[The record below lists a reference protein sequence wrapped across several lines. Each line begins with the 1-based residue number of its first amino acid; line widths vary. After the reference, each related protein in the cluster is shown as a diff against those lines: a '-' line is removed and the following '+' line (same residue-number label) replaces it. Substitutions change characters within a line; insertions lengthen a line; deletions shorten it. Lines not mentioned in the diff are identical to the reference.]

1 MKLKNALV
9 SIAGASLIFFARS
22 ASAQSQVP
30 VAVGST
36 YRHLKALVA
45 KLTCFMSLFLRRLAI
60 SALLL
65 VVSTAAISSAHADS
79 KTAGR
84 VACNSFLAFVH
95 TSGVKNA
102 LSTLTGLEAAQ
113 SEYQLGDNKSDLGAI
128 CKSNRDVF
136 KMSIK
141 DLVPRKCPV
150 RESHDSVSIRY
161 FQKVIAT
168 CTVSNGAGAQLFRK
182 CLKTTSSL
190 MSAPNFSAPNFPLT
204 CSAASDIIKS
214 GISLDLQL
222 DTEPVCKD
230 LKTACPLL
238 FEQIKYAGLSWGL

>member
-1 MKLKNALV
+1 MKIKNALA
-9 SIAGASLIFFARS
+9 SISGTSLIFFARS

-30 VAVGST
+30 VTVGST
-36 YRHLKALVA
+36 RQHLETLVA
-45 KLTCFMSLFLRRLAI
+45 KLSCFMS
-60 SALLL
+60 LLL
-65 VVSTAAISSAHADS
+65 VVSTVAISSAHADS

-102 LSTLTGLEAAQ
+102 LSTLRGLEAAQ
-113 SEYQLGDNKSDLGAI
+113 SEYQLGDNKSDLGAV
-128 CKSNRDVF
+128 CKSSRDVF

-141 DLVPRKCPV
+141 EFVHRKCPV
-150 RESHDSVSIRY
+150 RESLDSVSTRY
-161 FQKVIAT
+161 FQKVIAK
-168 CTVSNGAGAQLFRK
+168 CTVPNGAQLFRK

-204 CSAASDIIKS
+204 CSVASDIIKS

>member
-1 MKLKNALV
+1 MKLKNSLV
-9 SIAGASLIFFARS
+9 SIAGTSLIFFARS

-36 YRHLKALVA
+36 RRHLEALVA
-45 KLTCFMSLFLRRLAI
+45 KLTCFMSLF
-60 SALLL
+60 L

-79 KTAGR
+79 NTAGR

-102 LSTLTGLEAAQ
+102 LSTLKGLEAAQ
-113 SEYQLGDNKSDLGAI
+113 NEYQLGDNKSDLGAV
-128 CKSNRDVF
+128 CKSSRDVF

-150 RESHDSVSIRY
+150 RESLDSVSTRY
-161 FQKVIAT
+161 FQKVIAK
-168 CTVSNGAGAQLFRK
+168 CTVPNGAQLFRK

-204 CSAASDIIKS
+204 CSVASDIIKS
-214 GISLDLQL
+214 GIPLDLQL
-222 DTEPVCKD
+222 DTEPVCKE

>member
-1 MKLKNALV
+1 MKLKNSLV
-9 SIAGASLIFFARS
+9 SIAGTSLIFFARS

-36 YRHLKALVA
+36 RRHLEALVA
-45 KLTCFMSLFLRRLAI
+45 KLTCFMSLF
-60 SALLL
+60 L

-113 SEYQLGDNKSDLGAI
+113 NEYQLGDNKSDLGAV
-128 CKSNRDVF
+128 CKSSRDVF

-150 RESHDSVSIRY
+150 RESLDSVSTRY
-161 FQKVIAT
+161 FQKVIAK
-168 CTVSNGAGAQLFRK
+168 CTVPNGAQLFRK

-204 CSAASDIIKS
+204 CSVASDIIKS
-214 GISLDLQL
+214 GIPLDLQL
-222 DTEPVCKD
+222 DTEPVCKE

>member
-1 MKLKNALV
+1 MKLKNSFV
-9 SIAGASLIFFARS
+9 SIAGTSLIFFARS

-36 YRHLKALVA
+36 RRHLEALVA
-45 KLTCFMSLFLRRLAI
+45 KLTCFMSLF
-60 SALLL
+60 L

-79 KTAGR
+79 NTAGR

-113 SEYQLGDNKSDLGAI
+113 NEYQLADNKSDLGAV
-128 CKSNRDVF
+128 CKSSRDVF

-150 RESHDSVSIRY
+150 RESLDSVSTRY
-161 FQKVIAT
+161 FQKVIAK
-168 CTVSNGAGAQLFRK
+168 CTVPNGAQLFRK

-204 CSAASDIIKS
+204 CSVASDIIKS
-214 GISLDLQL
+214 GIPLDLQL
-222 DTEPVCKD
+222 DTEPVCKE

-238 FEQIKYAGLSWGL
+238 FEQIKYAGLSWSL

>member
-1 MKLKNALV
+1 MDLFMKIKNALA
-9 SIAGASLIFFARS
+9 SISGTSLIFFARS

-30 VAVGST
+30 VTVGST
-36 YRHLKALVA
+36 RQHLETLVA
-45 KLTCFMSLFLRRLAI
+45 KLSCFMS
-60 SALLL
+60 LLL
-65 VVSTAAISSAHADS
+65 VVSTVAISSAHADS

-102 LSTLTGLEAAQ
+102 LSTLRGLEAAQ
-113 SEYQLGDNKSDLGAI
+113 SEYQLGDNKSDLGAV
-128 CKSNRDVF
+128 CKSSRDVF

-141 DLVPRKCPV
+141 EFVHRKCPV
-150 RESHDSVSIRY
+150 RESLDSVSTRY
-161 FQKVIAT
+161 FQKVIAK
-168 CTVSNGAGAQLFRK
+168 CTVPNGAQLFRK

-204 CSAASDIIKS
+204 CSVASDIIKS

>member
-1 MKLKNALV
+1 MKLKNSFV
-9 SIAGASLIFFARS
+9 SIAGTSLIFFARS

-36 YRHLKALVA
+36 RRHLEALVA
-45 KLTCFMSLFLRRLAI
+45 KLTCFMSLF
-60 SALLL
+60 L

-102 LSTLTGLEAAQ
+102 LSTLKGLEAAQ
-113 SEYQLGDNKSDLGAI
+113 NEYQLGDNKSDLGAV
-128 CKSNRDVF
+128 CKSSRDVF

-150 RESHDSVSIRY
+150 RESLDSVSTRY
-161 FQKVIAT
+161 FQKVIAK
-168 CTVSNGAGAQLFRK
+168 CTVPNGAQLFRK

-204 CSAASDIIKS
+204 CSVASDIIKS
-214 GISLDLQL
+214 GIPLDLQL
-222 DTEPVCKD
+222 DTEPVCKE

>member
-1 MKLKNALV
+1 MKIKNALA
-9 SIAGASLIFFARS
+9 SISGTSLIFFARS

-36 YRHLKALVA
+36 RRHLETLVA
-45 KLTCFMSLFLRRLAI
+45 KLSCFMS
-60 SALLL
+60 LLL
-65 VVSTAAISSAHADS
+65 VVSTVAISSAHADS

-113 SEYQLGDNKSDLGAI
+113 NEYQLGDNKSDLGAV
-128 CKSNRDVF
+128 CKSSRDVF

-150 RESHDSVSIRY
+150 RESLDSVSTRY
-161 FQKVIAT
+161 FQKVIAK
-168 CTVSNGAGAQLFRK
+168 CTVPNGAQLFRK

-204 CSAASDIIKS
+204 CSVASDIIKS

>member
-1 MKLKNALV
+1 MKPKDALV
-9 SIAGASLIFFARS
+9 SFAGTSIILFARS
-22 ASAQSQVP
+22 APAQSRVP
-30 VAVGST
+30 VAVGSS
-36 YRHLKALVA
+36 YRHLEALVA
-45 KLTCFMSLFLRRLAI
+45 KLTCFMSLFLRRFAV

-79 KTAGR
+79 KAVAR
-84 VACNSFLAFVH
+84 VVCNSFLAFVH

-113 SEYQLGDNKSDLGAI
+113 SVYQTGDNKSDLGAI
-128 CKSNRDVF
+128 CTSNRDNF

-141 DLVPRKCPV
+141 DLVPRKCPL
-150 RESHDSVSIRY
+150 RESLDSVSTRY
-161 FQKVIAT
+161 FQKAIAK
-168 CTVSNGAGAQLFRK
+168 CTVPNGAQLFRK

-190 MSAPNFSAPNFPLT
+190 MSAPNFSAPNFPLK

-238 FEQIKYAGLSWGL
+238 FEQIKYAGLSWGS

>member
-1 MKLKNALV
+1 MKLKNSLV
-9 SIAGASLIFFARS
+9 SIAGTSLIFFARS

-36 YRHLKALVA
+36 RRHLEALVA
-45 KLTCFMSLFLRRLAI
+45 KLTCFMSLF
-60 SALLL
+60 L

-102 LSTLTGLEAAQ
+102 LSTLKGLEAAQ
-113 SEYQLGDNKSDLGAI
+113 NEYQLGDNKSDLGAV
-128 CKSNRDVF
+128 CKSSRDVF

-150 RESHDSVSIRY
+150 RESLDSVSTRY
-161 FQKVIAT
+161 FQKVIAK
-168 CTVSNGAGAQLFRK
+168 CTVPNGAQLFRK

-204 CSAASDIIKS
+204 CSVASDIIKS
-214 GISLDLQL
+214 GIPLDLQL
-222 DTEPVCKD
+222 DTEPVCKE

>member
-1 MKLKNALV
+1 MKLKNSFV
-9 SIAGASLIFFARS
+9 SIAGTSLIFFARS

-36 YRHLKALVA
+36 RRHLEALVA
-45 KLTCFMSLFLRRLAI
+45 KLTCFMSLF
-60 SALLL
+60 L

-113 SEYQLGDNKSDLGAI
+113 NEYQLGDNKSDLGAV
-128 CKSNRDVF
+128 CKSSRDVF

-150 RESHDSVSIRY
+150 RESLDSVSTRY
-161 FQKVIAT
+161 FQKVIAK
-168 CTVSNGAGAQLFRK
+168 CTVPNGAQLFRK

-204 CSAASDIIKS
+204 CSVASDIIKS
-214 GISLDLQL
+214 GIPLDLQL
-222 DTEPVCKD
+222 DTEPVCKE

>member
-1 MKLKNALV
+1 MKLKNSLV
-9 SIAGASLIFFARS
+9 SIAGTSLIFFARS

-36 YRHLKALVA
+36 RRHLEALVA
-45 KLTCFMSLFLRRLAI
+45 KLTCFMSLF
-60 SALLL
+60 L

-113 SEYQLGDNKSDLGAI
+113 NEYQLGDNKSDLGAV
-128 CKSNRDVF
+128 CKSSRDVF

-150 RESHDSVSIRY
+150 RESHDSVSTRY
-161 FQKVIAT
+161 FQKVIAK
-168 CTVSNGAGAQLFRK
+168 CTVPNGAQLFRK

-204 CSAASDIIKS
+204 CSVASDIIKS

-222 DTEPVCKD
+222 DTEPVCKE

-238 FEQIKYAGLSWGL
+238 FEQIKYAGLSWSL

>member
-1 MKLKNALV
+1 M
-9 SIAGASLIFFARS
+9 
-22 ASAQSQVP
+22 
-30 VAVGST
+30 
-36 YRHLKALVA
+36 
-45 KLTCFMSLFLRRLAI
+45 
-60 SALLL
+60 
-65 VVSTAAISSAHADS
+65 VSTAAISSAHADS
-79 KTAGR
+79 NTAGR

-102 LSTLTGLEAAQ
+102 LSTLKGLEAAQ
-113 SEYQLGDNKSDLGAI
+113 NEYQLGDNKSDLGAV
-128 CKSNRDVF
+128 CKSSRDVF

-150 RESHDSVSIRY
+150 RESFDSVSIRY
-161 FQKVIAT
+161 FQKVIAK
-168 CTVSNGAGAQLFRK
+168 CTVPNGAQLFRK

-204 CSAASDIIKS
+204 CSVASDIIKS

-238 FEQIKYAGLSWGL
+238 FEQIKYAGLSWSL

>member
-1 MKLKNALV
+1 MKLKNSLV
-9 SIAGASLIFFARS
+9 SIAGTSLIFFARS

-36 YRHLKALVA
+36 RRHLEALVA
-45 KLTCFMSLFLRRLAI
+45 KLTCFMSLF
-60 SALLL
+60 L

-102 LSTLTGLEAAQ
+102 LSTLKGLEAAQ
-113 SEYQLGDNKSDLGAI
+113 NEYQLGDNKSDLGAV
-128 CKSNRDVF
+128 CKSSRDVF

-150 RESHDSVSIRY
+150 RESFDSVSTRY
-161 FQKVIAT
+161 FQKVIAK
-168 CTVSNGAGAQLFRK
+168 CTVPNGAQLFRK
-182 CLKTTSSL
+182 CPKTTSSL

-204 CSAASDIIKS
+204 CSVASDIIKS
-214 GISLDLQL
+214 GIPLDLQL
-222 DTEPVCKD
+222 DTEPVCKE

>member
-1 MKLKNALV
+1 MKLKNSFV
-9 SIAGASLIFFARS
+9 SIAGTSLIFFARS

-36 YRHLKALVA
+36 RRHLEALVA
-45 KLTCFMSLFLRRLAI
+45 KLTCFMSLF
-60 SALLL
+60 L

-113 SEYQLGDNKSDLGAI
+113 NEYQLGDNKSDLGAV
-128 CKSNRDVF
+128 CKSSRDVF

-150 RESHDSVSIRY
+150 RESLDSVSTRY
-161 FQKVIAT
+161 FQKVIAK
-168 CTVSNGAGAQLFRK
+168 CTVPNGAQLFRK

-204 CSAASDIIKS
+204 CSVASDIIKS

-222 DTEPVCKD
+222 DTEPVCKE

-238 FEQIKYAGLSWGL
+238 FEQIKYAGLSWSL

>member
-1 MKLKNALV
+1 MKLKNSFV
-9 SIAGASLIFFARS
+9 SIAGTSLIFFARS

-36 YRHLKALVA
+36 RRHLEALVA
-45 KLTCFMSLFLRRLAI
+45 KLTCFMSLF
-60 SALLL
+60 L

-102 LSTLTGLEAAQ
+102 LSTLRGLEAAQ
-113 SEYQLGDNKSDLGAI
+113 NEYQLGDNKSDLGAV
-128 CKSNRDVF
+128 CKSSRDVF

-150 RESHDSVSIRY
+150 RESLDSVSTRY
-161 FQKVIAT
+161 FQKVIAK
-168 CTVSNGAGAQLFRK
+168 CTVPNGAQLFRK

-204 CSAASDIIKS
+204 CSVASDIIKS
-214 GISLDLQL
+214 GIPLDLQL
-222 DTEPVCKD
+222 DTEPVCKE

-238 FEQIKYAGLSWGL
+238 FEQIKYAGLSWSL

>member
-1 MKLKNALV
+1 MKLKNALA
-9 SIAGASLIFFARS
+9 SISGTSLILFARS

-30 VAVGST
+30 AAVGST
-36 YRHLKALVA
+36 YRHLEALVA
-45 KLTCFMSLFLRRLAI
+45 KLSCFMSLF
-60 SALLL
+60 L

-102 LSTLTGLEAAQ
+102 LSTLRGLEAAQ
-113 SEYQLGDNKSDLGAI
+113 NEYQLGDNKSDLGAV
-128 CKSNRDVF
+128 CKSSRDVF

-150 RESHDSVSIRY
+150 RESLDSVSTRY
-161 FQKVIAT
+161 FQKVIAK
-168 CTVSNGAGAQLFRK
+168 CTVPNGAQLFRK

-204 CSAASDIIKS
+204 CSVASDIIKS

-222 DTEPVCKD
+222 DTEPVCKE

-238 FEQIKYAGLSWGL
+238 FEQIKYAGMSWSL

>member
-1 MKLKNALV
+1 MKLKNSFV
-9 SIAGASLIFFARS
+9 SIAGTSLIFFARS

-36 YRHLKALVA
+36 RRHLEALVA
-45 KLTCFMSLFLRRLAI
+45 KLTCFMSLFLRRFAV
-60 SALLL
+60 SALLV
-65 VVSTAAISSAHADS
+65 VVSTAAILSAHADS

-113 SEYQLGDNKSDLGAI
+113 NEYQLADNKSDLGAV
-128 CKSNRDVF
+128 CKSSRDVF

-150 RESHDSVSIRY
+150 RESLDSVSTRY
-161 FQKVIAT
+161 FQKVIAK
-168 CTVSNGAGAQLFRK
+168 CTVPNGAQLFRK

-204 CSAASDIIKS
+204 CSVASDIIKS

-222 DTEPVCKD
+222 DTEPVCKE

-238 FEQIKYAGLSWGL
+238 FEQIKYAGLSWSL

>member
-1 MKLKNALV
+1 MKLKNSLV
-9 SIAGASLIFFARS
+9 SIAGTSLIFFARS

-36 YRHLKALVA
+36 RRHLEALVA
-45 KLTCFMSLFLRRLAI
+45 KLTCFMSLF
-60 SALLL
+60 L

-102 LSTLTGLEAAQ
+102 LSTLKGLEAAQ
-113 SEYQLGDNKSDLGAI
+113 NEYQLADNKSDLGAV
-128 CKSNRDVF
+128 CKSSRDVF

-150 RESHDSVSIRY
+150 RESLDSVSTRY
-161 FQKVIAT
+161 FQKVIAK
-168 CTVSNGAGAQLFRK
+168 CTVPNGAQLFRK

-204 CSAASDIIKS
+204 CSVASDIIKS
-214 GISLDLQL
+214 GIPLDLQL
-222 DTEPVCKD
+222 DTEPVCKE

>member
-1 MKLKNALV
+1 MKLKNSLV
-9 SIAGASLIFFARS
+9 SIAGTSLIFFARS

-36 YRHLKALVA
+36 RRHLEALVA
-45 KLTCFMSLFLRRLAI
+45 KLTCFMSLF
-60 SALLL
+60 L

-102 LSTLTGLEAAQ
+102 LSTLKGLEAAQ
-113 SEYQLGDNKSDLGAI
+113 NEYQLGDNKSDLGAV
-128 CKSNRDVF
+128 CKSSRDVF

-150 RESHDSVSIRY
+150 RESHDSVSTRY
-161 FQKVIAT
+161 FQKVIAK
-168 CTVSNGAGAQLFRK
+168 CTVPNGAQLFRK

-204 CSAASDIIKS
+204 CSVASDIIKS
-214 GISLDLQL
+214 GIPLDLQL
-222 DTEPVCKD
+222 DTEPVCKE

-238 FEQIKYAGLSWGL
+238 FEQIKYAGLSWSL

>member
-1 MKLKNALV
+1 MKLKNALA
-9 SIAGASLIFFARS
+9 SISGTSLIFFARS

-36 YRHLKALVA
+36 RRHLEALVA
-45 KLTCFMSLFLRRLAI
+45 KLTCFMSLF
-60 SALLL
+60 L

-113 SEYQLGDNKSDLGAI
+113 NEYQLGDNKSDLGAV
-128 CKSNRDVF
+128 CKSSRDVF

-150 RESHDSVSIRY
+150 RESFDSVSIRY
-161 FQKVIAT
+161 FQKVIAK
-168 CTVSNGAGAQLFRK
+168 CTVPNGAQLFRK

-204 CSAASDIIKS
+204 CSVASDIIKS

-222 DTEPVCKD
+222 DTEPVCKE

>member
-1 MKLKNALV
+1 
-9 SIAGASLIFFARS
+9 
-22 ASAQSQVP
+22 
-30 VAVGST
+30 
-36 YRHLKALVA
+36 
-45 KLTCFMSLFLRRLAI
+45 MSLF
-60 SALLL
+60 L

-113 SEYQLGDNKSDLGAI
+113 NEYQLADNKSDLGAV
-128 CKSNRDVF
+128 CKSSRDVF

-150 RESHDSVSIRY
+150 RESFDSVSTRY
-161 FQKVIAT
+161 FQKVIAK
-168 CTVSNGAGAQLFRK
+168 CTVPNGAQLFRK

-204 CSAASDIIKS
+204 CSVASDIIKS
-214 GISLDLQL
+214 GIPLDLQL
-222 DTEPVCKD
+222 DTEPVCKE

>member
-1 MKLKNALV
+1 MKLKNSFV
-9 SIAGASLIFFARS
+9 SIAGTSLIFFARS

-36 YRHLKALVA
+36 RRHLEALVA
-45 KLTCFMSLFLRRLAI
+45 KLTCFMSLF
-60 SALLL
+60 L

-79 KTAGR
+79 NTAGR

-102 LSTLTGLEAAQ
+102 LSTLKGLEAAQ
-113 SEYQLGDNKSDLGAI
+113 NEYQLGDNKSDLGAV
-128 CKSNRDVF
+128 CKSSRDVF

-150 RESHDSVSIRY
+150 RESFDSVSIRY
-161 FQKVIAT
+161 FQKVIAK
-168 CTVSNGAGAQLFRK
+168 CTVPNGAQLFRK

-204 CSAASDIIKS
+204 CSVASDIIKS

-222 DTEPVCKD
+222 DTEPVCKE

-238 FEQIKYAGLSWGL
+238 FEQIKYAGLSWSL

>member
-1 MKLKNALV
+1 MKLKNSFV
-9 SIAGASLIFFARS
+9 SIAGTSLIFFARS

-36 YRHLKALVA
+36 RRHLEALVA
-45 KLTCFMSLFLRRLAI
+45 KLTCFMSLF
-60 SALLL
+60 L

-79 KTAGR
+79 NTAGR

-113 SEYQLGDNKSDLGAI
+113 NEYQLGDNKSDLGAV
-128 CKSNRDVF
+128 CKSSRDVF

-150 RESHDSVSIRY
+150 RESLDSVSTRY
-161 FQKVIAT
+161 FQKVIAK
-168 CTVSNGAGAQLFRK
+168 CTVPNGAQLFRK

-204 CSAASDIIKS
+204 CSVASDIIKS
-214 GISLDLQL
+214 GIPLDLQL
-222 DTEPVCKD
+222 DTEPVCKE